1 MDTNC
6 FETYAGASCCFCH
19 AWQVSDER
27 TRRLVEKGKS
37 GGACR
42 SANELHRC
50 LCGSIRGDCN
60 LCQRERREIGL
71 FSFFPLFPKCFELET
86 DERAEQVCKTDV
98 TTEMEIF
105 VTPREQMSFHDH
117 NKIYIAGIIILYV
130 SSHGN
135 IRAVVQSKMFRIFFL
150 VRENKIVFTRKIKIR

>member
-1 MDTNC
+1 MRGHADWSKKGRVGARVDPQTNYIVV
-6 FETYAGASCCFCH
+6 YAA
-19 AWQVSDER
+19 
-27 TRRLVEKGKS
+27 
-37 GGACR
+37 R
-42 SANELHRC
+42 SAAIVT
-50 LCGSIRGDCN
+50 SA
-60 LCQRERREIGL
+60 RENGERSACFL
-71 FSFFPLFPKCFELET
+71 FFLFPLFPKCFELET

-135 IRAVVQSKMFRIFFL
+135 IRAIVQSKMFRIFFL
-150 VRENKIVFTRKIKIR
+150 VRENEIVFTRKIKIR

>member
-1 MDTNC
+1 M
-6 FETYAGASCCFCH
+6 
-19 AWQVSDER
+19 
-27 TRRLVEKGKS
+27 
-37 GGACR
+37 
-42 SANELHRC
+42 
-50 LCGSIRGDCN
+50 
-60 LCQRERREIGL
+60 

-86 DERAEQVCKTDV
+86 DEQVCKTDV

-117 NKIYIAGIIILYV
+117 NKIYIADIILYV